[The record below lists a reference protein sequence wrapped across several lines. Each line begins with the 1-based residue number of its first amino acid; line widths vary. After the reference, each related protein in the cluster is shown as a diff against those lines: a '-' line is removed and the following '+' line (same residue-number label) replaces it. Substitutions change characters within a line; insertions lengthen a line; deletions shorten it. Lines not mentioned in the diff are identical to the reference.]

1 MLLNINRHDALNV
14 HLDQFEG
21 PLALLL
27 YLIRKEEMDINN
39 IQIHV
44 ITKQYLDYIQTM
56 KKLDLEVASEFITM
70 AATLIHIKSK
80 VLLPQYDELGE
91 EIKDDPRK
99 ELVNRL
105 KEYQKFQE
113 FAKQLV
119 QKKILNRDVWRRG
132 YKEDILL
139 EENQEVE
146 IDESGLFGLISAYR
160 NLIKA
165 AQKRVHKI
173 MQKSQSIASRIIE
186 MKDLLIPGEKKVML
200 ALIRPEEM
208 TKNKLLL
215 TFLSMLEL
223 AKMGFVKIF
232 QTDVY
237 SDIYVETMKVVDRDV
252 VQRVESYDGANAEL
266 QAQKIISESQKSEGI
281 ISVSEANQLLL
292 EQAEQVGFEFPLQ
305 SKGDEM
311 INDSATDEEISSAE
325 RELGIDIDEAI
336 NPSME
341 PIEDIKFEIK
351 TDILGDLDDEG
362 LNQEIKNAEEEK

>member
-1 MLLNINRHDALNV
+1 
-14 HLDQFEG
+14 
-21 PLALLL
+21 
-27 YLIRKEEMDINN
+27 
-39 IQIHV
+39 
-44 ITKQYLDYIQTM
+44 
-56 KKLDLEVASEFITM
+56 
-70 AATLIHIKSK
+70 
-80 VLLPQYDELGE
+80 
-91 EIKDDPRK
+91 
-99 ELVNRL
+99 
-105 KEYQKFQE
+105 
-113 FAKQLV
+113 
-119 QKKILNRDVWRRG
+119 
-132 YKEDILL
+132 
-139 EENQEVE
+139 
-146 IDESGLFGLISAYR
+146 
-160 NLIKA
+160 
-165 AQKRVHKI
+165 
-173 MQKSQSIASRIIE
+173 
-186 MKDLLIPGEKKVML
+186 
-200 ALIRPEEM
+200 
-208 TKNKLLL
+208 
-215 TFLSMLEL
+215 MLEL